1 MTDQGLRSR
10 ISTVPM
16 TPGIATSRI
25 GHFISLRATAAGT
38 LTAVSH
44 AAVASTGSSR
54 LLSLDTQVRI
64 GVMKRRA
71 RKKQIE
77 MLAAVSKAITATA
90 FRWSPIGAE

>member
-1 MTDQGLRSR
+1 
-10 ISTVPM
+10 VPI

-25 GHFISLRATAAGT
+25 GHFISLSATAAGT
-38 LTAVSH
+38 LTAVSQ

-54 LLSLDTQVRI
+54 RLSLETQVRI

-77 MLAAVSKAITATA
+77 MLVAVNAAITATA
-90 FRWSPIGAE
+90 SRCSPIGAE